1 MSYTVAS
8 KSPPYPVPEVPDYP
22 LAVAPPR
29 IDHVTY
35 APFSDEAIQNSIDN
49 LRKDSKTMRTY
60 AYTQGTRPKNM
71 YAPEV
76 PLDSTTFTREM
87 QGLVVKYEDNLSRD
101 ITLFGLTKKLNER
114 ADALEDYLKDSKRQ
128 GRYLQR
134 SDPNGEL
141 IVKRIPVNYPLCHA
155 APTHAPTSA
164 APLCHAAY
172 GGRARRRTRS
182 NKKSHKKS
190 RRVKNRHR

>member
-1 MSYTVAS
+1 MPYNAHSE
-8 KSPPYPVPEVPDYP
+8 SPPSPVPEVPDYP
-22 LAVAPPR
+22 LAVAAPR

-49 LRKDSKTMRTY
+49 LRKDSKTMSAY
-60 AYTQGTRPKNM
+60 AYKQGARPRSI
-71 YAPEV
+71 YGSEIT
-76 PLDSTTFTREM
+76 LDSTTFTPVM
-87 QGLVVKYEDNLSRD
+87 KDLVLKYEDNLSRNIWLLD
-101 ITLFGLTKKLNER
+101 LATKLDRR
-114 ADALEDYLKDSKRQ
+114 ADALENYLKGSERQ

-141 IVKRIPVNYPLCHA
+141 IVKEIPVKPVNYPLCQ
-155 APTHAPTSA
+155 
-164 APLCHAAY
+164 AAY
-172 GGRARRRTRS
+172 GGRARRHTRS